1 MEEFVQEFMRVARGS
16 GYERRLL
23 IENFKR
29 GMNKVICQ
37 KLMESEKQLS
47 SIEQWYD
54 RAIVLDRN

>member
-54 RAIVLDRN
+54 KAIVLDRN

>member
-54 RAIVLDRN
+54 KAIVLNRN

>member
-1 MEEFVQEFMRVARGS
+1 MKEFVQEFMRVARGS

-47 SIEQWYD
+47 SIEQWCD
-54 RAIVLDRN
+54 KAIVLNRN